1 MINRADPTIVK
12 VRAIINFPK
21 LYEPETDPWG
31 RTRYACEFRV
41 KDPADWDKIEAA
53 KEAAWKKKDP
63 ANWQKMLKKTNAD
76 PKLCLLRLPDD
87 FDELEENE
95 RYKVM
100 NLSRRPEDRMPELLG
115 PDLHKVAQ
123 SEGLFVSGAEVFV
136 LFSVWSF
143 TGKGSTGCSGTMLG
157 LQFIKAGPSLGGAAK
172 KASADDFEKLEQD
185 EADEDPFAVEK
196 VPF

>member
-1 MINRADPTIVK
+1 MKKILSMAVALASLLAVLSGCTEDEFSTDQYVRDGVALNVYGPQPVTRGGQLRFRQGADEI
-12 VRAIINFPK
+12 
-21 LYEPETDPWG
+21 
-31 RTRYACEFRV
+31 
-41 KDPADWDKIEAA
+41 
-53 KEAAWKKKDP
+53 